1 MPNLARNA
9 DAEPRSTRPRVTD
22 NPIDYSIPY
31 KSRAKGASRHY
42 GFFPFF
48 AKKPWPVIQEYI
60 NHYTSPGD
68 LVCDPFSG
76 SGVTAVESLVLGRRA
91 AASDINPIA
100 RFITRMTAV
109 APVDLEAL
117 KMAYEYVR
125 SVAQDAIEALNSMSE
140 ADLHG
145 LLRTLDYPRNPI
157 PLTVRRGG
165 AETIDQ
171 LHTPR
176 QLAGLTILRDAI
188 NQVNDDLLRDLLR
201 VGLCRTIRYTNKTYD
216 LPVAKEGQKRRS
228 PYAGNANFL
237 RRFSYSLADQTHFYE
252 HPVWTAFEHTLENVF
267 EAKEETNRLIGER
280 YNPTNFTL
288 GEVPAS
294 RIHEL
299 TGEGAVDYCFTDPP
313 YSNEIYFVDLSI
325 LWAAWL
331 GFDITDEIRHDELIE
346 GGVDNKSRQQFESE
360 FAAAMESVARA
371 LKPDRWFTLVYKHRD
386 LSLWQS
392 IVAACENSGLQYR
405 NSVWQDV
412 KITSTRQ
419 IECPNFNPKGDM
431 YLNFRKM
438 SRKRFEA
445 IYPKAEVI
453 DLPTRPNY
461 FVKEIERFIVS
472 YLGADIALIT
482 AGVIQQVLDSRAFRD
497 YQGNPTS
504 LEQDISKIVRQN
516 PAFTTWQFNSETY
529 WVLSTQAQVDL
540 SLPAIDRARYYV
552 FELLREKNE
561 ATEGEVSTHL
571 LTKFSNEPIGQTLA
585 DDIPA
590 LLRQVGRVISHRRWQ
605 FDETRV
611 TRYKQLRL
619 FFQSASA
626 DQLRER
632 IQARDL
638 FHEAPLRPN
647 YEGLASLYDRLHEA
661 NVANKNFEAQWG
673 KLLKI
678 LKLILQR
685 MLDNFEDQI
694 EKVLAFGEWAQQG
707 VDLRNTP
714 FEDILLQIVLRSEDR
729 PLSLYQ
735 EIAERAFSNLNDD
748 EILIQFHLLTTKE
761 WQHALVTAQLRQQEG
776 ALGLSILDRT

>member
-1 MPNLARNA
+1 MPNLARNL

-31 KSRAKGASRHY
+31 KSREKGASRHY

-91 AASDINPIA
+91 TASDINPIA

-117 KMAYEYVR
+117 RVTYEFVR
-125 SVAQDAIEALNSMSE
+125 SIAQEPIESLNSLSE
-140 ADLHG
+140 EDVRG
-145 LLRTLDYPRNPI
+145 LLNTLDYPRNPI
-157 PLTVRRGG
+157 PLTVRRSG

-188 NQVNDDLLRDLLR
+188 NQVSDDLLRDLLR

-216 LPVAKEGQKRRS
+216 LPIAKEGKKRRS

-237 RRFSYSLADQTHFYE
+237 RRFSYSLADQTRFYE
-252 HPVWTAFEHTLENVF
+252 HAVWTTFEHTIKNVF
-267 EAKEETNRLIGER
+267 KAKEETNRLIGER
-280 YNPTNFTL
+280 YNPTNFSL

-299 TGEGAVDYCFTDPP
+299 TGEGTVDYCFTDPP
-313 YSNEIYFVDLSI
+313 YSNEIYFVDLSV

-331 GFDITDEIRHDELIE
+331 GFEITDEIRHDELIE
-346 GGVDNKSRQQFESE
+346 GGANNKSRDQFERE
-360 FAAAMESVARA
+360 FAAAMESIAKA
-371 LKPDRWFTLVYKHRD
+371 LKQDHWFTLVYKHRD
-386 LSLWQS
+386 LSLWQK
-392 IVAACENSGLQYR
+392 IVAACETSGLQYI

-419 IECPNFNPKGDM
+419 IECPNINPKGDM

-438 SRKRFEA
+438 SRKRFETV
-445 IYPKAEVI
+445 YPKAEVI
-453 DLPTRPNY
+453 DLPTQPNY

-482 AGVIQQVLDSRAFRD
+482 SGVIQQILDSRAFRGYRD
-497 YQGNPTS
+497 NPSS
-504 LEQDISKIVRQN
+504 LQQDISKIVRQST
-516 PAFTTWQFNSETY
+516 AFTTWQFEGETY
-529 WVLSTQAQVDL
+529 WVLSSQAQADL

-571 LTKFSNEPIGQTLA
+571 LTKFSNETVGQTFA

-590 LLRQVGRVISHRRWQ
+590 LLRQVGREISHRRWQ

-632 IQARDL
+632 IQEREL

-647 YEGLASLYDRLHEA
+647 YEGLASLYERLHNA
-661 NVANKNFEAQWG
+661 NAGNNNFETQWA

-678 LKLILQR
+678 LKLVLQR
-685 MLDNFEDQI
+685 MLDNFEKQI
-694 EKVLAFGEWAQQG
+694 EKVLAVGEWAQHG
-707 VDLRNTP
+707 VDLRNAP

-748 EILIQFHLLTTKE
+748 EILVQFVLLTTGE
-761 WQHALVTAQLRQQEG
+761 WKHASEITQNQDD
-776 ALGLSILDRT
+776 LGVSVLDRI